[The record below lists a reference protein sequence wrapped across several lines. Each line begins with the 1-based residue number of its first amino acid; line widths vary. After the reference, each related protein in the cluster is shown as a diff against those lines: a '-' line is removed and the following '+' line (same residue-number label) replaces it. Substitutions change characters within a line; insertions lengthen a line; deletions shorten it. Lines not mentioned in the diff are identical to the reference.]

1 MRMFRLSLAAA
12 GVLALAA
19 CGGKQSGAVAGQADL
34 LAEDDVVE
42 TPAQTGGLPAA
53 PGDPKPAASVT
64 AGELTETRCLGV
76 LPDGGAV
83 FVNLEER
90 EPGEKGPTRVVRTM
104 AVGPNADH
112 GLPIKEIGRMA
123 PDEEAEDE
131 MFGDGLELEIG
142 EHLEA
147 INGAIAEKQLL
158 ACQSGVDLEMG
169 AGGFRRKVREVIAF
183 PAGKAYKITFRE
195 GAVFA
200 GPANGAAKQF
210 AEAPSYEGAQFK
222 LTDVWFTT
230 KTPGVVAVIS
240 DASSEQAKRV
250 VVHIP
255 TP

>member
-1 MRMFRLSLAAA
+1 MRMIRLSLAAA
-12 GVLALAA
+12 GMLALAA

-42 TPAQTGGLPAA
+42 TPAQTGGLPPA
-53 PGDPKPAASVT
+53 PGAPKPAASVT
-64 AGELTETRCLGV
+64 AGELTETRCLGFM
-76 LPDGGAV
+76 PDGGAV

-90 EPGEKGPTRVVRTM
+90 EAGEKGPTRVVRTM
-104 AVGPNADH
+104 TVGPAADH
-112 GLPIKEIGRMA
+112 GLPIEEIGRMA

-147 INGAIAEKQLL
+147 INGAIAAKQLL
-158 ACQSGVDLEMG
+158 ACQSGADLEMG

-183 PAGKAYKITFRE
+183 PAGKPFKVTFRD

-230 KTPGVVAVIS
+230 KTPGLVAVIS